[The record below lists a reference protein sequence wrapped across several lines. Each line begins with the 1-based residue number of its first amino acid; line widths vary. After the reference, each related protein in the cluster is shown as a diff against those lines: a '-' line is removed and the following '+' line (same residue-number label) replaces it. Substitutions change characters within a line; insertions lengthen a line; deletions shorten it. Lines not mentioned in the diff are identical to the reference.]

1 MYRGANGEAG
11 EIGKTLVSKVS
22 DNVEIF
28 HKIED
33 IFSQEALLHNLSNQL
48 NEKMTLSKLIQF
60 YNEKNPVVV
69 EEMEQFINKIAV
81 LIHNFKHPV

>member
-1 MYRGANGEAG
+1 M
-11 EIGKTLVSKVS
+11 GKRVKLEKHLSQKVS

-60 YNEKNPVVV
+60 YNEKI
-69 EEMEQFINKIAV
+69 QS
-81 LIHNFKHPV
+81 